1 MNDLLLPRQ
10 VCLALAFTLA
20 ACSRSSDKVTIDLRR
35 GSQGTPVATYAGG
48 MLSVEEVNRALAQM
62 PPMVRMRYQ
71 TPAQKK
77 ELVERLVRLD
87 LLARE
92 AAARGHAN
100 DPEVV
105 EAFKNILAQRTVK
118 DELDSKGTA
127 PTDAELQAYYDA
139 HPTDYA
145 RPETYR
151 VSTLFLAAP
160 ENDASRRKT
169 QGMRA
174 QQLLAQARRMKPD
187 DFAAFGQLV
196 KANSEDPSKMMEGDL
211 RALTLADLTNRY
223 GPEVARAV
231 QDLQNPGDLSGVVQ
245 ARNGFHILKLRA
257 HVPASQAPFAEVK
270 AQITTRVQ
278 NEKRNQAYEKFLA
291 DLKTR
296 ASVQIDEA
304 ALAKVV
310 VEATPRSGESGPMPR
325 AMMPAPGSAPFPAP
339 SPAPAPAPAP
349 PARQ

>member
-1 MNDLLLPRQ
+1 MIDLLLRRQ
-10 VCLALAFTLA
+10 GSLALVLALA

-48 MLSVEEVNRALAQM
+48 FLSVEEVNRALAQM

-118 DELDSKGTA
+118 DELDSKSAA
-127 PTDAELQAYYDA
+127 PTDAEVQAYYDA
-139 HPTDYA
+139 HPADYA

-160 ENDASRRKT
+160 ENDAARRKT

-174 QQLLAQARRMKPD
+174 QQLLAQARRLKPD
-187 DFAAFGQLV
+187 DFAGFGQLV

-211 RALTLADLTNRY
+211 RALTIADLTNRY

-245 ARNGFHILKLRA
+245 TKTGFHILKLRA
-257 HVPASQAPFAEVK
+257 HTPASQAPLAEVK
-270 AQITTRVQ
+270 AQITTRLQ

-296 ASVQIDEA
+296 ANVQIDEA

-310 VEATPRSGESGPMPR
+310 VEGPPRGGEPGPMPPR
-325 AMMPAPGSAPFPAP
+325 AMMPAPGSAPL
-339 SPAPAPAPAP
+339 
-349 PARQ
+349 